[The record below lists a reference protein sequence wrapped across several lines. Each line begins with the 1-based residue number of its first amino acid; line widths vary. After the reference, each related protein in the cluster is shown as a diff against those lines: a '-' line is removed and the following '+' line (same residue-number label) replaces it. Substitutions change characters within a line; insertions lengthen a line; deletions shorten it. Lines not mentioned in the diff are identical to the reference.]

1 MDHGHERT
9 EEGDH
14 TSRPQEDD
22 DNRILEVL
30 ADEEVG
36 AAWGS
41 QFAYAPSVWVDPR
54 KILLCWVSP
63 LPHPGDIPGN
73 EEATVQGP
81 AFLFLTAFL
90 SSIRKVD
97 IPFPQRYGLA
107 RFLLSCAE
115 RACYAWV
122 HRWHPLHLD
131 LLSIWK
137 ADDLELGPWILLVKH
152 LSNHGQLTHRPE
164 ASATRKYWCS
174 GSLEEIRHIAVHR
187 LEYDTRVIRC
197 VVNLAVNINNRQL
210 ASDIEQV
217 LKSLYIEECD
227 RVLYHLD
234 WLFQEKPQNQPK
246 PLPEDA
252 KVALDKTL
260 GLLPTTPSTPHQIL
274 GRLECILNNV
284 CFNYTVARNDHS
296 GRWFNY
302 AVVRNQRWKRR
313 QLAEPFEGELDNW
326 RCHPYFYTGEFV
338 SDFATCVRVR
348 NRLEHKWGFYTNL
361 EWLVDFLTDSKRF
374 AAVMED
380 SEAVEAIED
389 LKNFAFPSIEAQF
402 AARAMAFSER
412 SESELE
418 ELATH
423 RSCWYTW
430 MYY

>member
-22 DNRILEVL
+22 DNRIPEVL
-30 ADEEVG
+30 ADEEVV

-54 KILLCWVSP
+54 KILLSWVSP
-63 LPHPGDIPGN
+63 LPHPGDIPEN

-122 HRWHPLHLD
+122 YRWYPLHLD

-152 LSNHGQLTHRPE
+152 LSNRGQLTHPPE

-197 VVNLAVNINNRQL
+197 VVNLAVNTNNRQL

-227 RVLYHLD
+227 RVLWQLA
-234 WLFQEKPQNQPK
+234 LFDVFK
-246 PLPEDA
+246 
-252 KVALDKTL
+252 
-260 GLLPTTPSTPHQIL
+260 
-274 GRLECILNNV
+274 NNV
-284 CFNYTVARNDHS
+284 ICYDSIWV
-296 GRWFNY
+296 
-302 AVVRNQRWKRR
+302 
-313 QLAEPFEGELDNW
+313 
-326 RCHPYFYTGEFV
+326 
-338 SDFATCVRVR
+338 
-348 NRLEHKWGFYTNL
+348 WGT
-361 EWLVDFLTDSKRF
+361 
-374 AAVMED
+374 
-380 SEAVEAIED
+380 
-389 LKNFAFPSIEAQF
+389 
-402 AARAMAFSER
+402 
-412 SESELE
+412 
-418 ELATH
+418 
-423 RSCWYTW
+423 
-430 MYY
+430 